1 MRTAFLDLTD
11 KGKYLYLFEKKQG
24 PYALVQ
30 ESEFSL
36 TGSPELAALLNDT
49 DTTYLSLPLSMLNFR
64 LLELPFSDIEKIRDI
79 MPFHLEGLTMDRD
92 VIGDVCLPT
101 QAGDTSGPDKKQQ
114 ALAVYVQKEVL
125 GKLLKELKAVNI
137 DPEIVTSIDL
147 KAAVAS
153 GLSNSDIAGMLVSG
167 SLVEKGKRPELA
179 VEELKNNTINLRRGE
194 LVYTKKTEDI
204 MKSLRIT
211 AALFLLLF
219 FVLIADLTMKLVSTK
234 KEISDIKTSISKAYS
249 QMFPSDKKVTN
260 ELYQTKAKI
269 KELTDRKEHVA
280 GINPLAGLLKI
291 TRVSG
296 QGAIFSEIT
305 MDRSNLVLKGEAPS
319 LGDIQKVKA
328 GLEGPFDNL
337 EITDTKTVS
346 PTRIVFTIT
355 AREKK

>member
-1 MRTAFLDLTD
+1 MQTAFLDLTD
-11 KGKYLYLFEKKQG
+11 NGNYLYLFEKKQG
-24 PYALVQ
+24 AYELAR
-30 ESEFSL
+30 ESEISL

-64 LLELPFSDIEKIRDI
+64 LMELPFSDIEKIREI

-92 VIGDVCLPT
+92 IIVDACLPA
-101 QAGDTSGPDKKQQ
+101 QVKDSSGPDKKQQ
-114 ALAVYVQKEVL
+114 ALAVYVRKELL
-125 GKLLKELKAVNI
+125 GKLLKDLKAVNI

-153 GLSNSDIAGMLVSG
+153 GLSASDIGILVSG
-167 SLVEKGKRPELA
+167 DLVEKGKRAGLA
-179 VEELKNNTINLRRGE
+179 VEELKKDTINLRRGE

-219 FVLIADLTMKLVSTK
+219 LVLIADLTMNIVSTK
-234 KEISDIKTSISKAYS
+234 KETAAIKANIAKSYS
-249 QMFPSDKKVTN
+249 QMFPADKKVTN

-269 KELTDRKEHVA
+269 KELTDKKEHIA
-280 GINPLAGLLKI
+280 GISPLSGLLKI

-296 QGAIFSEIT
+296 QGAVFSEIT

-319 LGDIQKVKA
+319 LGDVQKVKA
-328 GLEGPFDNL
+328 GLEGSFDNL
-337 EITDTKTVS
+337 EIADTKTVS